1 MILRHR
7 QPFPILRRASCLA
20 SLCCLFLVLGA
31 RLLAHVHV
39 DIGPD
44 AAQPSRLAMS
54 GATATS
60 AVYVPPGEPF
70 SGYLSRFPGG
80 YYASELTFSAEDP
93 DGSLAR
99 VELLSVSGPE
109 GGSLSFWEVGATS
122 PTWTRATGWTA
133 TASDR
138 PAIVV
143 YEDGSGYGHIHGRA
157 LAFTRPGAY
166 TAVFRAID
174 DSSART
180 PSLPYAVTF
189 EVLATPQ
196 LAIRVENGVAKLSF
210 ASRADLTYDLQVST
224 DLASWTAVPAHR
236 FVAGTGALVELDDA
250 LADRPRVFYRLVEY
264 Y

>member
-1 MILRHR
+1 MNRHHR
-7 QPFPILRRASCLA
+7 PPCPIRLQRALLA
-20 SLCCLFLVLGA
+20 LLCCFLVMIGRPL
-31 RLLAHVHV
+31 RAHVHV

-44 AAQPSRLAMS
+44 AAQPSRLAMT

-70 SGYLSRFPGG
+70 SSYLPLFPGG

-109 GGSLSFWEVGATS
+109 GGSFSFWEVGATA

-133 TASDR
+133 TAGDR

-143 YEDGSGYGHIHGRA
+143 YEDGGGHGHIHGRA
-157 LAFTRPGAY
+157 LSFTRPGAY

-180 PSLPYAVTF
+180 PSQPYAVTF

-196 LAIRVENGVAKLSF
+196 LAIRVESGVAKLSF

-224 DLASWTAVPAHR
+224 DLSVWTTVSAYQ
-236 FVAGTGALVELDDA
+236 FVAGTGSLIELDDP
-250 LADRPRVFYRLVEY
+250 LADRPRVFYRLV
-264 Y
+264 